1 MPQHHGNPHWVL
13 PDHILTMTGAPAPL
27 VTLAEAKA
35 HLEYADTDRDGYINS
50 LIAAATE
57 MLDGPEG
64 MIGKAVGEQVWT
76 YALRYVPTDI
86 IDIPIVPVKALQ
98 AVTYF
103 DADNVS
109 QTINVNQFRLVAN
122 EDFAYLEP
130 VDGFTWP
137 VLYDRGDAV
146 TFTLQLGM
154 AEVPAGIKHAAL
166 LLISNWFENREAVL
180 TGTISKPIEFALDA
194 LINRWRIGWL
204 GA

>member
-1 MPQHHGNPHWVL
+1 MANPHWSNASHV
-13 PDHILTMTGAPAPL
+13 LTMTGAPEPL

-35 HLEYADTDRDGYINS
+35 HLEYADPDRDAYINS

-57 MLDGPEG
+57 MLDGPES

-76 YALRYVPTDI
+76 YAVRYAPTGVVQL
-86 IDIPIVPVKALQ
+86 PIVPVKALQ
-98 AVTYF
+98 EVTYF

-109 QTINVNQFRLVAN
+109 QTINVNQFRLIAN
-122 EDFAYLEP
+122 EDFAYLET
-130 VDGFTWP
+130 VEGFTWP
-137 VLYDRGDAV
+137 ALYDRGDAL

-166 LLISNWFENREAVL
+166 LLISNWFENREAVAD
-180 TGTISKPIEFALDA
+180 KAMMPVPFAIDA
-194 LINRWRIGWL
+194 LINRWRIGWV

>member
-1 MPQHHGNPHWVL
+1 MPNPHWSNAT
-13 PDHILTMTGAPAPL
+13 HILTRTGAPDPL

-76 YALRYVPTDI
+76 YALRCAPSGVINLPV
-86 IDIPIVPVKALQ
+86 VPVKALQ
-98 AVTYF
+98 AVSYF
-103 DADNVS
+103 DADNVA
-109 QTINVNQFRLVAN
+109 QVIAVDQFRLVAN

-137 VLYDRGDAV
+137 VFYDRGDAV
-146 TFTLQLGM
+146 RFTLQLGLP
-154 AEVPAGIKHAAL
+154 EVPAGIKHAAL
-166 LLISNWFENREAVL
+166 LMISNWFENREAVI
-180 TGTISKPIEFALDA
+180 TGTVSKPIEFALEA
-194 LINRWRIGWL
+194 LINRWRVGWL

>member
-1 MPQHHGNPHWVL
+1 MANPHWSNASHV
-13 PDHILTMTGAPAPL
+13 LTMTGAPDPL

-35 HLEYADTDRDGYINS
+35 HLEYADTDRDAYINS

-76 YALRYVPTDI
+76 YAIRYAPTGVVNL
-86 IDIPIVPVKALQ
+86 PIVPVKALQ
-98 AVTYF
+98 EVTYF
-103 DADNVS
+103 DADNTS

-122 EDFAYLEP
+122 EDFAYLEA
-130 VDGFTWP
+130 VEGFTWP
-137 VLYDRGDAV
+137 VLYDRGDAL

-180 TGTISKPIEFALDA
+180 TGTISKPMEFALDS
-194 LINRWRIGWL
+194 LINRWRMGWV